1 MAAANKFRPVVKILN
16 VAKKVDEVP
25 SSYNRAINRGT
36 FMALSGADFGA
47 PQFYRSSAAQVLQ
60 QKTLLQ
66 QSKELS
72 DAVGALQAPTVS
84 VSPARGGTGASMATL
99 CLVQPGDSG
108 YSSGS
113 LGSALA
119 AYATVLSD

>member
-1 MAAANKFRPVVKILN
+1 
-16 VAKKVDEVP
+16 
-25 SSYNRAINRGT
+25 
-36 FMALSGADFGA
+36 MALSGADFGA
-47 PQFYRSSAAQVLQ
+47 PQFYRSSVAQVVQ

-99 CLVQPGDSG
+99 CLVGDS